1 MLTSNYLCYS
11 PFEMKASYQEATSD
25 ETSYSPLDFQA
36 LDAPGCL
43 PAGSHYQYRPV
54 IMGIKPFPLPAA
66 FSREQWQ

>member
-11 PFEMKASYQEATSD
+11 PSEMKASYQEATYD
-25 ETSYSPLDFQA
+25 ENNYSPLDFQA
-36 LDAPGCL
+36 LDAPSCV

-54 IMGIKPFPLPAA
+54 IGIKPFPLPSA